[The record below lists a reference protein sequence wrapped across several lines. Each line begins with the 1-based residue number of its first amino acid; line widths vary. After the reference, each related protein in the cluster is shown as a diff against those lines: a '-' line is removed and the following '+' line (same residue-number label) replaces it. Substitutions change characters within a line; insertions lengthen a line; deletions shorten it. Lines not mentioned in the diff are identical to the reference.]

1 MHVYV
6 YSQNSAIRRCG
17 LLITH
22 VVTSVFTI
30 TTKEQYQIKR
40 ISSIF
45 FISEFCLKG
54 FHNEH
59 YAGPPIN
66 QLAYT
71 WTNIVACIWALRIT
85 LLNKLPLVQGRG
97 YSSLSVTAV
106 FGRNIN

>member
-1 MHVYV
+1 VWVVNNSCRYLSVYDHHKR
-6 YSQNSAIRRCG
+6 AIPNQ
-17 LLITH
+17 TN
-22 VVTSVFTI
+22 F
-30 TTKEQYQIKR
+30 KY
-40 ISSIF
+40 F
-45 FISEFCLKG
+45 FISEFCLKS

-71 WTNIVACIWALRIT
+71 WTNIVACIWALSIT